1 MEKKVF
7 FTLSRIKLFSE
18 IPMPDLERFII
29 RSHAVIKNYEKGG
42 MVFRHGDAINKI
54 GIVLSG
60 CLVIESG
67 DFFGNKTILN
77 RIPSGE
83 IFGEAYAI
91 CGEPLMINVSAME
104 KSAVMFLPVKHI
116 FSGKENNEI
125 RSEIIRKLIIMSSRK
140 NLELSKR
147 ILHTSP
153 KTIRGKLVSYLSEQA
168 KLYGLS
174 FSIPFNRQE
183 LADYLN
189 ADRSAMCAELSKMEK
204 EGLITYRKNEFT
216 INTRNYIAGYR

>member
-1 MEKKVF
+1 
-7 FTLSRIKLFSE
+7 
-18 IPMPDLERFII
+18 
-29 RSHAVIKNYEKGG
+29 
-42 MVFRHGDAINKI
+42 
-54 GIVLSG
+54 
-60 CLVIESG
+60 
-67 DFFGNKTILN
+67 
-77 RIPSGE
+77 
-83 IFGEAYAI
+83 
-91 CGEPLMINVSAME
+91 
-104 KSAVMFLPVKHI
+104 
-116 FSGKENNEI
+116 
-125 RSEIIRKLIIMSSRK
+125 MSSRK

-174 FSIPFNRQE
+174 FSIPFNRQQ

-189 ADRSAMCAELSKMEK
+189 ADRSAMCAELSKMGK